1 MWFKE
6 LLAESWLV
14 VTELAPWL
22 FLGAAIAGILHRFV
36 SDSWLERQL
45 QGRAGV
51 LRAVLFGVP
60 MPLCSCGVIPAGVSL
75 KKRGASS
82 GSAMAFMISTP
93 QTGVDS
99 ILVSASFLGWPFA
112 LFKVAAAGVL
122 GLVGGVLTP
131 TANDEGGRAAPLLDE
146 VEHDWR
152 SSFEHGV
159 EVIRSIWGWL
169 AFGIVASAALS
180 TLVPAESLAGLAE
193 SSGAWAI
200 VAVLALSVPLY
211 VCATASVPI
220 AAALVAGGFPPGA
233 ALVFLMAGPATN
245 LATIGAVYRT
255 FGGRALGVYLGTI
268 VIGSVALGLAFDGVL
283 VDAAT
288 AAAHVHAPAWWEQ
301 VSGALLVAMMLGF
314 AIESLRPKAS
324 ISAAADQALIEVGV
338 DGLTCN
344 GCVRKL
350 EKQLGEVAD
359 SHQGASFEVELDGGF
374 ARARGLS
381 LEEMHAAIKTAGF
394 RVRA

>member
-1 MWFKE
+1 MWFQD
-6 LLAESWLV
+6 LAAQSWLIT
-14 VTELAPWL
+14 TELAPWL

-36 SDSWLERQL
+36 SDGWLEQQL
-45 QGRAGV
+45 QGRSGV

-112 LFKVAAAGVL
+112 LFKLGSAALL
-122 GLVGGVLTP
+122 GLVGGLLTP
-131 TANDEGGRAAPLLDE
+131 DGEDPGLEAAPPLEE
-146 VEHDWR
+146 VERNWR
-152 SSFEHGV
+152 SSLDHGV
-159 EVIRSIWGWL
+159 DIIRSIWGWL
-169 AFGIVASAALS
+169 AFGIIASAALS

-193 SSGAWAI
+193 ASGAWAI
-200 VAVLALSVPLY
+200 VAVLALSIPLY

-268 VIGSVALGLAFDGVL
+268 ILGSVGLGLAFDGVL
-283 VDAAT
+283 ADAST
-288 AAAHVHAPAWWEQ
+288 MAAHVHAPAWWEQ
-301 VSGALLVAMMLGF
+301 AFGAILVAMFLGF
-314 AIESLRPKAS
+314 AVESLRPKAS
-324 ISAAADQALIEVGV
+324 IGGAGDQVLLEVGV

-350 EKQLGEVAD
+350 EKQLGEVAE
-359 SHQGASFEVELDGGF
+359 SHDDASFEVQLDGGF

-381 LEEMHAAIKTAGF
+381 LEELHGAIKSAGF
-394 RVRA
+394 RIRA

>member
-1 MWFKE
+1 MWFRD
-6 LLAESWLV
+6 LAAESWLI

-22 FLGAAIAGILHRFV
+22 FLGAAIAGVLHRFV
-36 SDSWLERQL
+36 SDGWLERQL

-60 MPLCSCGVIPAGVSL
+60 MPLCSCGVIPAGISL
-75 KKRGASS
+75 KQRGASN

-112 LFKVAAAGVL
+112 LLKVVAAGLL
-122 GLVGGVLTP
+122 GLVGGLLTP
-131 TANDEGGRAAPLLDE
+131 KGEGPALDVAPPLDE
-146 VEHDWR
+146 AERDWR
-152 SSFEHGV
+152 SSLDHGIDI
-159 EVIRSIWGWL
+159 IRSIWGWL
-169 AFGIVASAALS
+169 AFGILASAVLS
-180 TLVPAESLAGLAE
+180 TFVPAESLAGLAE
-193 SSGAWAI
+193 ASGAWAI

-245 LATIGAVYRT
+245 VATIGAVYRT

-268 VIGSVALGLAFDGVL
+268 VVGSVGLGLAFDGVL
-283 VDAAT
+283 VDAAAT
-288 AAAHVHAPAWWEQ
+288 AARAHTPAWWEQ
-301 VSGALLVAMMLGF
+301 AFGAVLVAMMLGF
-314 AIESLRPKAS
+314 AVESFRPKAR
-324 ISAAADQALIEVGV
+324 IGGAGDQVLIEVGV

-350 EKQLGEVAD
+350 EKQLGEVAE
-359 SHQGASFEVELDGGF
+359 SHAGASFEVELDGGF

-381 LEEMHAAIKTAGF
+381 LEELHAAIKTAGF